1 MSEELEAAGALVTA
15 AAVAGRVDAAQGEK
29 AHAEAAPADH
39 DGAICRNCGAALQGA
54 YCHACGQSAHL
65 YRSLLHLVEEVL
77 HGVLHFDAKG
87 WRTLPLLVARPGLL
101 TRRYI
106 DGQRM
111 RYVSP
116 LALFLFTVFL
126 MFFVA
131 SFSNVSSE
139 PAGPS
144 DDSAR
149 AELEKSIADA
159 RVAEARAEAAIGAA
173 RSNAEALADAKEALG
188 EARSERAVA
197 QAALR
202 VLEIGTAASA
212 TSAAASASAAGVA
225 APAGAPDWRAEL
237 RSTAAP
243 TGIAW
248 LDAAIHRAVD
258 NPDLLVY
265 KLKNSAYK
273 FSFML
278 VPISLP
284 FLWLLFALRRD
295 VAVYDHAVFVLYSL
309 SFMSLLLIAV
319 FALAPTGWGRP
330 IATLALLAVPVHMA
344 LQLREAY
351 GLGMLATLWR
361 TAALLVVACLA
372 LLLFVTF
379 IAYLAA
385 G

>member
-1 MSEELEAAGALVTA
+1 MSEELEAAGALATA
-15 AAVAGRVDAAQGEK
+15 TAVAGRLDAAP
-29 AHAEAAPADH
+29 HA
-39 DGAICRNCGAALQGA
+39 GAVPSGHGDSVCRNCGAALQGA
-54 YCHACGQSAHL
+54 YCHACGQSAHVH
-65 YRSLLHLVEEVL
+65 RSLLHLLEEVL

-131 SFSNVSSE
+131 SFSRSAPD
-139 PAGPS
+139 PAGPGGGA
-144 DDSAR
+144 AR
-149 AELEKSIADA
+149 ADLERSIGDA
-159 RVAEARAEAAIGAA
+159 RAAEAKAEAAIAAARGNAAALAEATEALDEARAERVI
-173 RSNAEALADAKEALG
+173 
-188 EARSERAVA
+188 A

-202 VLEIGTAASA
+202 ALEIGAVTG
-212 TSAAASASAAGVA
+212 AAAPVASGASAAGA
-225 APAGAPDWRAEL
+225 LGESDWRSAL
-237 RSTAAP
+237 RNTAAP
-243 TGIAW
+243 TGNAW
-248 LDAAIHRAVD
+248 LDAAIHRALD

-273 FSFML
+273 YSFLL

-309 SFMSLLLIAV
+309 SFMSLLLIAI
-319 FALAPTGWGRP
+319 FLLAATTGGRAIAALAV
-330 IATLALLAVPVHMA
+330 LAVPLHMA
-344 LQLREAY
+344 LQLRETYAL
-351 GLGMLATLWR
+351 GLWSTLWR
-361 TAALLVVACLA
+361 TLVLLAVASVVF
-372 LLLFVTF
+372 LLFLAFV
-379 IAYLAA
+379 AYVSTA
-385 G
+385 

>member
-15 AAVAGRVDAAQGEK
+15 AAVAGRVDAARGGK
-29 AHAEAAPADH
+29 AHAEAVPANH

-65 YRSLLHLVEEVL
+65 HRSLLHLVEEVL

-131 SFSNVSSE
+131 SFSNVSPE
-139 PAGPS
+139 GRPGRAMAAPARS
-144 DDSAR
+144 WKR
-149 AELEKSIADA
+149 SIADA
-159 RVAEARAEAAIGAA
+159 RVAGARAEAAIGAA
-173 RSNAEALADAKEALG
+173 RGNAEALADAKEALS
-188 EARSERAVA
+188 EAKSERAVA

-212 TSAAASASAAGVA
+212 TSPAASAAGFA
-225 APAGAPDWRAEL
+225 ATAGAPDWRAEL

-284 FLWLLFALRRD
+284 FL
-295 VAVYDHAVFVLYSL
+295 
-309 SFMSLLLIAV
+309 
-319 FALAPTGWGRP
+319 
-330 IATLALLAVPVHMA
+330 
-344 LQLREAY
+344 
-351 GLGMLATLWR
+351 
-361 TAALLVVACLA
+361 
-372 LLLFVTF
+372 
-379 IAYLAA
+379 
-385 G
+385 

>member
-15 AAVAGRVDAAQGEK
+15 SAVAAQIDATRGAA
-29 AHAEAAPADH
+29 AHGGAKPD
-39 DGAICRNCGAALQGA
+39 DGTCRNCGAVLAGA

-65 YRSLLHLVEEVL
+65 HRSLLHLVEEVL

-126 MFFVA
+126 MFFAA
-131 SFSNVSSE
+131 SFSSFVAE
-139 PAGPS
+139 PMADEAG
-144 DDSAR
+144 AR
-149 AELEKSIADA
+149 AELERSIADA
-159 RVAEARAEAAIGAA
+159 GAAEA
-173 RSNAEALADAKEALG
+173 K
-188 EARSERAVA
+188 A
-197 QAALR
+197 QAALAAAQ
-202 VLEIGTAASA
+202 GDASTAAEA
-212 TSAAASASAAGVA
+212 QEALAEAKAERIAAQAALGAIGLGRAASSAAGAVSG
-225 APAGAPDWRAEL
+225 AGSGPSRVKHDWNSEL
-237 RSTAAP
+237 RNTAAP
-243 TGIAW
+243 TGNAW

-258 NPDLLVY
+258 NPELLAY
-265 KLKNSAYK
+265 KLKSSAYK

-295 VAVYDHAVFVLYSL
+295 IAVYDHAVFVLYSL
-309 SFMSLLLIAV
+309 SFMSLLAIAFV
-319 FALAPTGWGRP
+319 LLVSTSWGSP
-330 IATLALLAVPVHMA
+330 IAALLLLVVPVHMA
-344 LQLREAY
+344 MQLRETY
-351 GLGMLATLWR
+351 GLGIAATLWR
-361 TAALLVVACLA
+361 TAALLVFASLA
-372 LLLFVTF
+372 SLLFLVF
-379 IAYLAA
+379 IAYISA

>member
-15 AAVAGRVDAAQGEK
+15 SAVAAQIDAARGAAVHGGAKPD
-29 AHAEAAPADH
+29 
-39 DGAICRNCGAALQGA
+39 DGTCRNCGAALAGA

-65 YRSLLHLVEEVL
+65 HRSLLHLVEEVL

-126 MFFVA
+126 MFFAA
-131 SFSNVSSE
+131 SFSSFVAKPMVDE
-139 PAGPS
+139 AG
-144 DDSAR
+144 AR
-149 AELEKSIADA
+149 AELERSIADA
-159 RVAEARAEAAIGAA
+159 GAAEA
-173 RSNAEALADAKEALG
+173 K
-188 EARSERAVA
+188 A
-197 QAALR
+197 QAALAAAQ
-202 VLEIGTAASA
+202 GDASTAAEA
-212 TSAAASASAAGVA
+212 QEALAEAKAERIAAQAALGAIGLGRAASSAAGAVSG
-225 APAGAPDWRAEL
+225 AGSGPSRVKHDWNSEL
-237 RSTAAP
+237 RNTAAP
-243 TGIAW
+243 TGNAW

-258 NPDLLVY
+258 NPELLAY
-265 KLKNSAYK
+265 KLKSSAYK

-295 VAVYDHAVFVLYSL
+295 IAVYDHAVFVLYSL
-309 SFMSLLLIAV
+309 SFMSLLAIAFV
-319 FALAPTGWGRP
+319 LLVSTSWGSP
-330 IATLALLAVPVHMA
+330 IAALLLLVVPVHMA
-344 LQLREAY
+344 MQLRETY
-351 GLGMLATLWR
+351 GLGIAATLWR
-361 TAALLVVACLA
+361 TAALLVFASLA
-372 LLLFVTF
+372 SLLFLVF
-379 IAYLAA
+379 IAYISA

>member
-15 AAVAGRVDAAQGEK
+15 TAVAGRLDAGQDENEHGK
-29 AHAEAAPADH
+29 AMAAGHED
-39 DGAICRNCGAALQGA
+39 AICRNCGAPLRGA

-65 YRSLLHLVEEVL
+65 HRSLLHLVEEVL

-131 SFSNVSSE
+131 SFSHLE
-139 PAGPS
+139 PGPAGPADGS
-144 DDSAR
+144 VR
-149 AELEKSIADA
+149 AELDKSLADA
-159 RVAEARAEAAIGAA
+159 RDAEARARATAVAA
-173 RSNAEALADAKEALG
+173 RGNAQALAGAKEALG
-188 EARSERAVA
+188 EAELDRAVA
-197 QAALR
+197 EAALR
-202 VLEIGTAASA
+202 ALEIGRAARATSPSGSASGAASA
-212 TSAAASASAAGVA
+212 GM
-225 APAGAPDWRAEL
+225 PDWRAEL
-237 RSTAAP
+237 RGSGAP
-243 TGIAW
+243 TGSAW
-248 LDAAIHRAVD
+248 LDAAIHRALD

-284 FLWLLFALRRD
+284 FLWLMFALRRD

-319 FALAPTGWGRP
+319 VALAATRWGRP
-330 IATLALLAVPVHMA
+330 IAALGLLAVPVHMA
-344 LQLREAY
+344 LQLRETYA
-351 GLGMLATLWR
+351 LGVFATLWR
-361 TAALLVVACLA
+361 TAALVVVASLAA
-372 LLLFVTF
+372 LLFLAF

>member
-15 AAVAGRVDAAQGEK
+15 SAVAAQIDAARGAAVHGGAKPD
-29 AHAEAAPADH
+29 
-39 DGAICRNCGAALQGA
+39 DGTCRNCGAVLAGA

-65 YRSLLHLVEEVL
+65 HRSLLHLVEEVL

-126 MFFVA
+126 MFFAA
-131 SFSNVSSE
+131 SFSSFVAE
-139 PAGPS
+139 PMGDEAG
-144 DDSAR
+144 AR
-149 AELEKSIADA
+149 AELERSIADA
-159 RVAEARAEAAIGAA
+159 GAAEA
-173 RSNAEALADAKEALG
+173 K
-188 EARSERAVA
+188 A
-197 QAALR
+197 QAALAAAQ
-202 VLEIGTAASA
+202 GDASTAAEA
-212 TSAAASASAAGVA
+212 QEALTEAKAERIAAQAALGAIGLGRAASSAAGAVSG
-225 APAGAPDWRAEL
+225 AGSGPSRGKHDWTSEL
-237 RSTAAP
+237 RNNAAP
-243 TGIAW
+243 TGNAW

-258 NPDLLVY
+258 NPELLAY
-265 KLKNSAYK
+265 KLKSSAYK

-295 VAVYDHAVFVLYSL
+295 IAVYDHAVFVLYSL
-309 SFMSLLLIAV
+309 SFMSLLAIAFV
-319 FALAPTGWGRP
+319 LLVSTSWGSP
-330 IATLALLAVPVHMA
+330 IAALLLLVVPVHMA
-344 LQLREAY
+344 MQLRETY
-351 GLGMLATLWR
+351 GLGIAATLWR
-361 TAALLVVACLA
+361 TAALLVFASLA
-372 LLLFVTF
+372 SLLFLVF
-379 IAYLAA
+379 IAYISA

>member
-15 AAVAGRVDAAQGEK
+15 SAVAAQIDAARGAAVHGGAKPD
-29 AHAEAAPADH
+29 
-39 DGAICRNCGAALQGA
+39 DGTCRNCGAALAGA

-65 YRSLLHLVEEVL
+65 HRSLLHLVEEVL

-126 MFFVA
+126 MFFAA
-131 SFSNVSSE
+131 SFSSFVAE
-139 PAGPS
+139 PIADEAG
-144 DDSAR
+144 AR
-149 AELEKSIADA
+149 AELERSIADA
-159 RVAEARAEAAIGAA
+159 GAAEA
-173 RSNAEALADAKEALG
+173 K
-188 EARSERAVA
+188 A
-197 QAALR
+197 QAALAAAQ
-202 VLEIGTAASA
+202 GDASTAAEA
-212 TSAAASASAAGVA
+212 QEALAEAKAERIAAQAALGAIGLGRAASSAAGAVSG
-225 APAGAPDWRAEL
+225 AGSGPSRVKHDWNSEL
-237 RSTAAP
+237 RNTAAP
-243 TGIAW
+243 TGNAW

-258 NPDLLVY
+258 NPELLAY
-265 KLKNSAYK
+265 KLKSSAYK

-295 VAVYDHAVFVLYSL
+295 IAVYDHAVFVLYSL
-309 SFMSLLLIAV
+309 SFMSLLAIAFV
-319 FALAPTGWGRP
+319 LLVSTSWGSP
-330 IATLALLAVPVHMA
+330 IAALLLLVVPVHMA
-344 LQLREAY
+344 MQLRETY
-351 GLGMLATLWR
+351 GLGVAATLWR
-361 TAALLVVACLA
+361 TAALLVFASLA
-372 LLLFVTF
+372 SLLFLVF
-379 IAYLAA
+379 IAYISA

>member
-15 AAVAGRVDAAQGEK
+15 TAVAGRVDAARGEK
-29 AHAEAAPADH
+29 AQGKAAPAGE
-39 DGAICRNCGAALQGA
+39 DGTSCRNCGAMLQGA

-65 YRSLLHLVEEVL
+65 HRSLLHLVEEVL

-131 SFSNVSSE
+131 SFSHVAPD
-139 PAGPS
+139 PAGPA

-159 RVAEARAEAAIGAA
+159 GVAEAKAEAAIVAA
-173 RSNAEALADAKEALG
+173 RGNAEALANAKEALG
-188 EARSERAVA
+188 EAKIDRTVA

-202 VLEIGTAASA
+202 ALDIGRAASA
-212 TSAAASASAAGVA
+212 PAASASGAASSRRARLAGRA
-225 APAGAPDWRAEL
+225 AQHGRADRQSPGSMRPSIAPSTT
-237 RSTAAP
+237 RSCSSTSSRTRP
-243 TGIAW
+243 TSSRSCWCRSRCRFCGSCSRW
-248 LDAAIHRAVD
+248 
-258 NPDLLVY
+258 
-265 KLKNSAYK
+265 
-273 FSFML
+273 
-278 VPISLP
+278 
-284 FLWLLFALRRD
+284 RRD

-319 FALAPTGWGRP
+319 VALAATRWGRP
-330 IATLALLAVPVHMA
+330 IAALALLAVPVHMA
-344 LQLREAY
+344 LQLRETYA
-351 GLGMLATLWR
+351 LGVLATLWR
-361 TAALLVVACLA
+361 TAALVVVASLA
-372 LLLFVTF
+372 SLLFLAF

>member
-15 AAVAGRVDAAQGEK
+15 AAVAGRVDAAQGED
-29 AHAEAAPADH
+29 AHAGAAPADH
-39 DGAICRNCGAALQGA
+39 DGAICRNCGAALRGA

-131 SFSNVSSE
+131 SFSKVSTE
-139 PAGPS
+139 PPGPS

-173 RSNAEALADAKEALG
+173 RGNAEALADAKEALG
-188 EARSERAVA
+188 DARSERAVA

-212 TSAAASASAAGVA
+212 TSAAASAAGGAAT
-225 APAGAPDWRAEL
+225 AGAPAWRTEL

-273 FSFML
+273 FSFVL

-295 VAVYDHAVFVLYSL
+295 IAVYDHAVFVLYSL

-361 TAALLVVACLA
+361 TAALLVGACLA

>member
-1 MSEELEAAGALVTA
+1 MSEELEAAGALTTAVA
-15 AAVAGRVDAAQGEK
+15 AAGSLETARGAAGR
-29 AHAEAAPADH
+29 AEALRHGSMAS
-39 DGAICRNCGAALQGA
+39 CRNCGAALQGA

-65 YRSLLHLVEEVL
+65 HRSLLHLIEEVL

-131 SFSNVSSE
+131 SFSHIAPE
-139 PAGPS
+139 PAGPG
-144 DDSAR
+144 DAAAR

-159 RVAEARAEAAIGAA
+159 SVAETRAQAAIVGAQGNPRARAEAE
-173 RSNAEALADAKEALG
+173 EALSEAQ
-188 EARSERAVA
+188 SERAVA

-202 VLEIGTAASA
+202 VIEIGRPASGAA
-212 TSAAASASAAGVA
+212 AAASGAAA
-225 APAGAPDWRAEL
+225 TDWRAEL
-237 RSTAAP
+237 RREAAP
-243 TGIAW
+243 TGVAW
-248 LDAAIHRAVD
+248 LDAAIHRGLD
-258 NPDLLVY
+258 NPDLLLY

-273 FSFML
+273 FSFIL

-295 VAVYDHAVFVLYSL
+295 VAIYDHAVFVLYSL

-319 FALAPTGWGRP
+319 FALAATSWGRT
-330 IATLALLAVPVHMA
+330 IAALALLAVPVHMA
-344 LQLREAY
+344 LQLRETY
-351 GLGMLATLWR
+351 GLGVLATLWR
-361 TAALLVVACLA
+361 TAALLVVSSLVF
-372 LLLFVTF
+372 LLFLAF
-379 IAYLAA
+379 IAYLSA

>member
-15 AAVAGRVDAAQGEK
+15 SAVAAQIDAARGAAVHGGAKPD
-29 AHAEAAPADH
+29 
-39 DGAICRNCGAALQGA
+39 DGTCRNCGAVLAGA

-65 YRSLLHLVEEVL
+65 HRSLLHLVEEVL

-126 MFFVA
+126 MFFAA
-131 SFSNVSSE
+131 SFSSFVAE
-139 PAGPS
+139 PIADEAG
-144 DDSAR
+144 AR
-149 AELEKSIADA
+149 AELERSIADA
-159 RVAEARAEAAIGAA
+159 GAAEA
-173 RSNAEALADAKEALG
+173 K
-188 EARSERAVA
+188 A
-197 QAALR
+197 QAALAAAQ
-202 VLEIGTAASA
+202 GDASTAAEA
-212 TSAAASASAAGVA
+212 QEALAEAKAERIAAQAALGAIGLGRAASSAAGAVSG
-225 APAGAPDWRAEL
+225 AGSGPSRVKHDWNSEL
-237 RSTAAP
+237 RNTAAP
-243 TGIAW
+243 TGNAW

-258 NPDLLVY
+258 NPELLAY
-265 KLKNSAYK
+265 KLKSSAYK

-295 VAVYDHAVFVLYSL
+295 IAVYDHAVFVLYSL
-309 SFMSLLLIAV
+309 SFMSLLAIAFV
-319 FALAPTGWGRP
+319 LLVSTSWGSP
-330 IATLALLAVPVHMA
+330 IAALLVLVVPVHMA
-344 LQLREAY
+344 MQLRETY
-351 GLGMLATLWR
+351 GLGIAATLWR
-361 TAALLVVACLA
+361 TAALLVFASLA
-372 LLLFVTF
+372 SLLFLVF
-379 IAYLAA
+379 IAYISA

>member
-15 AAVAGRVDAAQGEK
+15 TAVAGRLDAAQGEK
-29 AHAEAAPADH
+29 AQGKAAPAGD
-39 DGAICRNCGAALQGA
+39 DGTICRNCGAPLQGA
-54 YCHACGQSAHL
+54 YCHHCGQSAHL
-65 YRSLLHLVEEVL
+65 HRSLLHLVEEVL

-131 SFSNVSSE
+131 SFSHVAPE
-139 PAGPS
+139 PAGPA
-144 DDSAR
+144 DDSVR

-159 RVAEARAEAAIGAA
+159 GVAEAKAEAAIVAA
-173 RSNAEALADAKEALG
+173 RGNGEALANAKEALG
-188 EARSERAVA
+188 EAKIDRTVA

-202 VLEIGTAASA
+202 ALDSGRAASA
-212 TSAAASASAAGVA
+212 PAPSASGAASS
-225 APAGAPDWRAEL
+225 GAPDWRAEL
-237 RSTAAP
+237 RSTGAP
-243 TGIAW
+243 TGVSW
-248 LDAAIHRAVD
+248 LDAAIHRALD
-258 NPDLLVY
+258 NPELLVY

-273 FSFML
+273 FSFLL

-284 FLWLLFALRRD
+284 FLWLMFVRRRD

-319 FALAPTGWGRP
+319 VALAATRWGRP
-330 IATLALLAVPVHMA
+330 IAALALLAVPVHMA
-344 LQLREAY
+344 LQLRETYA
-351 GLGMLATLWR
+351 LGALATLWR
-361 TAALLVVACLA
+361 TAALVVVASLA
-372 LLLFVTF
+372 SLLFLAF

-385 G
+385 V